1 MNLEPLNHHRA
12 QGLDLDASMIPA
24 INIVFLL
31 LVFFMVAGQISASN
45 PDVKV
50 PLSQSEAPVSGTDT
64 LIEIDAAGLMY
75 LDHASEATHPAT
87 LTQVLKER
95 SVRQLTV
102 RVHRDLPAKHLDTVL
117 TAARATGL
125 QTIEMH
131 TTRL

>member
-50 PLSQSEAPVSGTDT
+50 PLSQSETPVSDAET
-64 LIEIDAAGLMY
+64 LIEIDGAQDNFILDL
-75 LDHASEATHPAT
+75 LDHQI
-87 LTQVLKER
+87 LVKR
-95 SVRQLTV
+95 
-102 RVHRDLPAKHLDTVL
+102 
-117 TAARATGL
+117 L
-125 QTIEMH
+125 QI
-131 TTRL
+131 